1 MRPTR
6 PQHHLFPWPSFEIQL
21 ERWYR
26 RLVFR
31 RLKQLGK
38 DSFVSPFARLMNMDR
53 LSIGNDSYVS
63 RGTLLLC
70 VVDYKGE
77 KHDPHLVIGNN
88 VYIGNRCSV
97 SCCNEVVFGD
107 DVTVGDH
114 VYMPMASTVMKT
126 SRAAWRRSL
135 WCGDRCGLAAWRGSD
150 TEVSSPA
157 SWRLGSTQ

>member
-1 MRPTR
+1 M
-6 PQHHLFPWPSFEIQL
+6 
-21 ERWYR
+21 
-26 RLVFR
+26 
-31 RLKQLGK
+31 
-38 DSFVSPFARLMNMDR
+38 SPFARLMNMDR

-114 VYMPMASTVMKT
+114 VYIADGKHGYEDITRGVAPQPLV
-126 SRAAWRRSL
+126 
-135 WCGDRCGLAAWRGSD
+135 RGSVRIGRMAWLGYGSFIASELEIGEHSVIGANSVV
-150 TEVSSPA
+150 TKSVPPYTVVAGAPA
-157 SWRLGSTQ
+157 KVIKRYDFALQQWVRA